1 LEQNLLNKNKA
12 INYNPMKKIL
22 ALILLFSVAFAT
34 DFTPRKSKKCK
45 DNIKKVKK
53 MRKSGQLK
61 M

>member
-1 LEQNLLNKNKA
+1 
-12 INYNPMKKIL
+12 MKKII
-22 ALILLFSVAFAT
+22 ALVMLFSVVLFTT

-45 DNIKKVKK
+45 ENSKKVKK

>member
-1 LEQNLLNKNKA
+1 
-12 INYNPMKKIL
+12 MKKIL
-22 ALILLFSVAFAT
+22 ALIMLFSVVLFAT

-45 DNIKKVKK
+45 ENIKKVKK

>member
-1 LEQNLLNKNKA
+1 
-12 INYNPMKKIL
+12 MKKTIT
-22 ALILLFSVAFAT
+22 LIMLLFAVTMFTT

-45 DNIKKVKK
+45 ENRKKVAK

>member
-1 LEQNLLNKNKA
+1 
-12 INYNPMKKIL
+12 MKKIFTLIMLFLVVLL
-22 ALILLFSVAFAT
+22 AA

>member
-1 LEQNLLNKNKA
+1 
-12 INYNPMKKIL
+12 MKKTLAIL
-22 ALILLFSVAFAT
+22 LLFSVTLFVT

-45 DNIKKVKK
+45 ENRKKVAK

>member
-1 LEQNLLNKNKA
+1 
-12 INYNPMKKIL
+12 MKKIL
-22 ALILLFSVAFAT
+22 AIMLLFSVVLFTT

-45 DNIKKVKK
+45 ENHKKVKK